1 MTVKEH
7 NKLLSVFFLVQGG
20 LQVFGGIM
28 VTLIYG
34 GMGIAFLSNARRS
47 EEQTIGGIFLV
58 LAVVI
63 GLIVLLFAAF
73 SLMAGWKLL
82 KEKPGGR
89 IFGII
94 ASVVALFGFP
104 LGTAL
109 GIYGLWFLLGE
120 DGKRFYSSSGGGS
133 SANQNMFNSPPHNWQ

>member
-120 DGKRFYSSSGGGS
+120 DGKRFGNYP
-133 SANQNMFNSPPHNWQ
+133 FNKPKSI